1 MQRITYLVPLMS
13 FCLSAVVFAQEAKKE
28 ESKGVK
34 PAEVTKNVREPK
46 ALDIVKKADTAIR
59 KITSVQYTARREISG
74 PLAERLSPAEAT
86 VIYRMESPEDL
97 RKFRTSVKMKPRHSE
112 EELRFTVGSDGD
124 LFYLIDAAKKI
135 VYEDMDPAVAG
146 NRGGVA
152 KGLILEEYTV
162 PEPCDDELNADT
174 VGYQGTQAV
183 GCEDCYVIRVVNKRS
198 RESIWYFST
207 KDYLPRR
214 RDTLFKNR
222 QGETSRYTVTL
233 TDLVVGPTID
243 DNTFKLVVPEGFT
256 ETDEFAP
263 DLKRNSPQ

>member
-1 MQRITYLVPLMS
+1 MRSTLHSSVDLGGLDRLFAVGDWWRPLFEIACEHALCDRRGHAATSAAGVLYQHSDRNLRILHGR
-13 FCLSAVVFAQEAKKE
+13 KR
-28 ESKGVK
+28 
-34 PAEVTKNVREPK
+34 AEG
-46 ALDIVKKADTAIR
+46 
-59 KITSVQYTARREISG
+59 SVIAMTPTEG
-74 PLAERLSPAEAT
+74 SP
-86 VIYRMESPEDL
+86 
-97 RKFRTSVKMKPRHSE
+97 KFRVNVTMKPLYSE

-124 LFYLIDAAKKI
+124 LSYLIDPAKRM
-135 VYEDMDPAVAG
+135 VYADIDPAVAG

-152 KGLILEEYTV
+152 KGLVMEEYTA
-162 PEPCDDELNADT
+162 PGPFDDELNATT

-183 GCEDCYVIRVVNKRS
+183 GGEDCYVIRVANKRS

-207 KDYLPRR
+207 KDFLPRR

-222 QGETSRYTVTL
+222 QGETSRYTITL

-263 DLKRNSPQ
+263 DLKRRSPQ